1 MSDWWKPTAAAR
13 RLGGGG
19 SDGDY
24 TYNPNDWGGGGSD
37 RDALGVPEGYVVPR
51 VRTGQ
56 YSERG
61 AQTAAAMGRTPGTIK
76 DQGPR
81 YFDGDEFTPAA
92 LSPAAI
98 GRLQAALSNAGLLS
112 DFRYGVWDQDS
123 RTAYKALLEEAN
135 AAGLTAEVML
145 TRRQQG
151 MDVNVGGGGGSG
163 SGGGGGRQIVGFDEE
178 GNPIYSEFQ
187 APPLELRLSNKDDL
201 RRVFRT
207 AVIDKIGE
215 GWSQAQID
223 ELVDAYNWQEIRVQ
237 QEAYQSEVDRM
248 RAEFEGA
255 PSTEPIVNVAMES
268 PETFLD
274 EEVRRRDP
282 AGVQATDIA
291 EDYAPAFFQALGG
304 YV

>member
-19 SDGDY
+19 SDGPP
-24 TYNPNDWGGGGSD
+24 TYHPGGASSD
-37 RDALGVPEGYVVPR
+37 RDALGVPEGYTVPR

-61 AQTAAAMGRTPGTIK
+61 AQTAAALGRTPGTIK

-112 DFRYGVWDQDS
+112 DFRYGVWDQES
-123 RTAYKALLEEAN
+123 RAAYKSLLEEAN
-135 AAGLTAEVML
+135 ASGLTAEAML
-145 TRRQQG
+145 SRRQQSV
-151 MDVNVGGGGGSG
+151 DIGGGG
-163 SGGGGGRQIVGFDEE
+163 SGGGGGWSVDPETGE
-178 GNPIYSEFQ
+178 PIAPQFTP
-187 APPLELRLSNKDDL
+187 PPLELRLSNKDDL

-207 AVIDKIGE
+207 AVIDKIGK

-255 PSTEPIVNVAMES
+255 PSTEPIVNVDMQS